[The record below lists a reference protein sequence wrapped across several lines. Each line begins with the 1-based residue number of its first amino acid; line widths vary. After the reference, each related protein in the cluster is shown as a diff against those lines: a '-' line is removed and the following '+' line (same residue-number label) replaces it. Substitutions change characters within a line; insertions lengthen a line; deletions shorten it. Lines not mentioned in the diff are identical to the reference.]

1 MKLSRAALPV
11 ILGLSLISGFACGT
25 NGGSAPSSRNVIL
38 NSDFDDAKLGAE
50 AAKAMEAQM
59 GVVDDPQLQAY
70 IEAIGRR
77 MLPFAPV
84 RSFDYSFHIID
95 QAAPNA
101 FALPGGYIYISRG
114 LLTLVNS
121 EDELACVI
129 GHEITHA
136 AERHSAGRQQFDMRM
151 NPLSI
156 GFIRMGQLAAY
167 GRDQE
172 SDADRGG
179 QILAAKAGWDPAGMA
194 TFMQDI
200 DAMAR
205 LTTGW
210 SRLPGFFDSHPSSPQ
225 RAAASTNRAENLQ
238 WTPRANI
245 ASDHRT
251 FLTKIEGLTLGADP
265 KEGIF
270 EGSRFLHK
278 DLDFSLLFPDG
289 WELINNHDAV
299 GAIAPGGKAFI
310 ALQVAGP
317 GDDPQAMARIFA
329 ESELRAEKGRVRGE
343 QQLLIGSLPAYRI
356 HVTTPRIKGFITFVA
371 YNDLIYRI
379 ETVSTSGPIAR
390 YEGRG
395 RAVARSFRPLT
406 DSEKARFKVIRLQFV
421 EGRGGESLGA
431 LSARTANELDLATT
445 AVLND
450 LFVNSRVEEG
460 QWIKIGRA
468 KTYIPANAGQPKEG
482 RPVSDS
488 SPPTS

>member
-1 MKLSRAALPV
+1 M
-11 ILGLSLISGFACGT
+11 SGR
-25 NGGSAPSSRNVIL
+25 PSPPSRNVIL
-38 NSDFDDAKLGAE
+38 ISDFDDASVGAE
-50 AAKAMEAQM
+50 AAKAMEKQM
-59 GVVDDPQLQAY
+59 GVVDDPQLQTY
-70 IEAIGRR
+70 IETIGKR
-77 MLPFAPV
+77 MLPFAPA

-95 QAAPNA
+95 QSAPNA

-156 GFIRMGQLAAY
+156 GFMRMGQLAAY

-200 DAMAR
+200 GAMGR

-225 RAAASTNRAENLQ
+225 RAAASTNRAENLK

-245 ASDHRT
+245 AADHRD
-251 FLTKIEGLTLGADP
+251 FLTKVEGLALGADP

-270 EGSRFLHK
+270 EGSRFLHR
-278 DLDFSLLFPDG
+278 DLNFSLLFPDG
-289 WELINNHDAV
+289 WQLINNHDAV
-299 GAIAPGGKAFI
+299 GAIAPGGKAII
-310 ALQVAGP
+310 ALQLAGP
-317 GDDPQAMARIFA
+317 GDDPQAMARIFV
-329 ESELRAEKGRVRGE
+329 ESELRAERGRVRGE
-343 QQLLIGSLPAYRI
+343 QSLLIGSLPAYRI
-356 HVTTPRIKGFITFVA
+356 HITTPAIKGFITFFA

-379 ETVSTSGPIAR
+379 ETISTSGPIGS

-395 RAVARSFRPLT
+395 RAVTRSFRPLT
-406 DSEKARFKVIRLQFV
+406 ESEKALFKVTRLQIV
-421 EGRGGESLGA
+421 KGRSGESLGA

-450 LFVNSRVEEG
+450 LFINSRVEEG
-460 QWIKIGRA
+460 QWVKIGRA
-468 KTYIPANAGQPKEG
+468 KLYIPE
-482 RPVSDS
+482 DS
-488 SPPTS
+488 

>member
-1 MKLSRAALPV
+1 MKFSRAALPA
-11 ILGLSLISGFACGT
+11 ILGLSLISAFGCAT
-25 NGGSAPSSRNVIL
+25 SGGSAPPSRNVIL

-50 AAKAMEAQM
+50 AAKAMEEQM
-59 GVVDDPQLQAY
+59 GVVDDPRLQAY

-84 RSFDYSFHIID
+84 RSFDYSFHIVD

-156 GFIRMGQLAAY
+156 GFIRMGRLAAY

-200 DAMAR
+200 DAMGR

-238 WTPRANI
+238 WTPPSEHRSGSSGF
-245 ASDHRT
+245 SDENRRPGSGRRPQGRN
-251 FLTKIEGLTLGADP
+251 LRRQSIP
-265 KEGIF
+265 PQR
-270 EGSRFLHK
+270 SRFQPALSGR
-278 DLDFSLLFPDG
+278 LA
-289 WELINNHDAV
+289 AV
-299 GAIAPGGKAFI
+299 
-310 ALQVAGP
+310 
-317 GDDPQAMARIFA
+317 
-329 ESELRAEKGRVRGE
+329 
-343 QQLLIGSLPAYRI
+343 QQSR
-356 HVTTPRIKGFITFVA
+356 
-371 YNDLIYRI
+371 
-379 ETVSTSGPIAR
+379 
-390 YEGRG
+390 RG
-395 RAVARSFRPLT
+395 RRDCTRRQGPYRAS
-406 DSEKARFKVIRLQFV
+406 S
-421 EGRGGESLGA
+421 
-431 LSARTANELDLATT
+431 
-445 AVLND
+445 
-450 LFVNSRVEEG
+450 
-460 QWIKIGRA
+460 GRA
-468 KTYIPANAGQPKEG
+468 
-482 RPVSDS
+482 RR
-488 SPPTS
+488 